1 MDLTMSART
10 EWSELKQR
18 SLVMSREAMVEPFC
32 KWTEVFAAEEKERSG
47 VFVQWLSWPEASRQ
61 AALRGLIGGEVV
73 EFGTGPQLEG
83 VLLAALYHV
92 LTFGRVIV
100 ATTTIVDYALVR
112 RVCQSIEELL
122 GEPVRHIGSY
132 TGVRSA
138 LTIQDVV
145 ESKFAIADY
154 HMLMESMFKAPPAFK
169 VGMCIMFYEIDLS
182 LYANRIMFMD
192 RGVPT
197 ATGMIYRT
205 SRNIEPRCLQ
215 NNNVYDIK
223 AGLHELSIEISGSV
237 SYIDKLSAEQLNE
250 QYSGLLRKRVLP
262 SPKLK
267 RTAYAYRTAGDRL
280 AALLG
285 DILKCK
291 NDVLVFFSEEAVG
304 TALQEELRK
313 SGQSCVLVNDADEMA
328 TALEAGNGKHVILQN
343 RIPTTLSAVPNERRP
358 ASLFVADLFIN
369 DLCYEKMLCAA
380 QRLTKLDGKM
390 QVYFSLEDTLLKIY
404 EEQAGFE
411 KFFSLMD
418 FTEKYDSM
426 RQIRRVMASMI
437 LRRLDKMRKAVL
449 DDTLPLV
456 TTNLKGRTKMRSYT
470 LRTTHGAGRKS
481 SIGEGLCFCGSGKPF
496 KECHGKALG

>member
-1 MDLTMSART
+1 MSART

-18 SLVMSREAMVEPFC
+18 SLVMSREAMIEPFC
-32 KWTEVFAAEEKERSG
+32 KWTEVFAAEEKERDG
-47 VFVQWLSWPEASRQ
+47 VFVQWLSWPEEKRQ
-61 AALRGLIGGEVV
+61 AALHGLIGGEVV
-73 EFGTGPQLEG
+73 KFGTGPQLEG

-100 ATTTIVDYALVR
+100 STTTIMDFALVR
-112 RVCQSIEELL
+112 RVCRCIEELL
-122 GEPVRHIGSY
+122 EEPVRHVGSY

-145 ESKFAIADY
+145 DAKFVIADY
-154 HMLMESMFKAPPAFK
+154 HMLIESMFKAPPAFK
-169 VGMCIMFYEIDLS
+169 VGMCIMFYEIDVS

-205 SRNIEPRCLQ
+205 SRNVEPRCLL
-215 NNNVYDIK
+215 NKNVYDIK
-223 AGLHELSIEISGSV
+223 AGLHELNIEVSGSV
-237 SYIDKLSAEQLNE
+237 SYIDKMSAEQLNE
-250 QYSGLLRKRVLP
+250 QYNGILRKSVVP
-262 SPKLK
+262 SPGIK

-291 NDVLVFFSEEAVG
+291 NDVLVFFSEESIGA
-304 TALQEELRK
+304 ALQEELRK
-313 SGQSCVLVNDADEMA
+313 SGQSCVLVNDADETA
-328 TALEAGNGKHVILQN
+328 TALETGNGKHVILQN
-343 RIPTTLSAVPNERRP
+343 RIPTTLSAVPKELRP

-369 DLCYEKMLCAA
+369 DLCYEKMLCVA
-380 QRLTKLDGKM
+380 QRLAKLEGNM
-390 QVYFSLEDTLLKIY
+390 RVYFSLDDMLMKIY
-404 EEQAGFE
+404 EEQGGFE
-411 KFFSLMD
+411 KFFSLME

-426 RQIRRVMASMI
+426 RQIRRVMANMI
-437 LRRLDKMRKAVL
+437 LRRLDKMRKTVL

-456 TTNLKGRTKMRSYT
+456 TTSLKGRTKMRSYT
-470 LRTTHGAGRKS
+470 LRTTHGSGKKS

-496 KECHGKALG
+496 KECHGKSK